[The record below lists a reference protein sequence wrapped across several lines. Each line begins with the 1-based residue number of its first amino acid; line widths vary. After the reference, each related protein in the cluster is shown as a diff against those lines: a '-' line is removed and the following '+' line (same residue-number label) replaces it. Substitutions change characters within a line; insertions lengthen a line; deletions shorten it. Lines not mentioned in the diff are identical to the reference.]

1 MTRTTFEERRRL
13 ESLDPAALEEHQIA
27 RLNALLDKIL
37 PANPFYAEKLAE
49 IRRPLRSLDDLA
61 ELPFTFK
68 EGLLASA
75 PHSPLAH
82 NLTFPCDRYVRFHQT
97 SGTRGR
103 PLVVLDTAE
112 DWEWWLDSFEFVLDA
127 ADVKQGDCAFLA
139 FSFGPFIGFWAAFD
153 AAARRGCLVVPGG
166 GMNTLARLELIRTSQ
181 ATIVFCTPSYA
192 LHMAEVASHRQIDV
206 ASLHVR
212 TLILAGEPGGS
223 LPSVRDRIEQAWQ
236 ATTIDHAGATEV
248 GPWGYADRSRRG
260 VHVLETEFIAEFLSV
275 ETGRPAAEGE
285 LSELVLT
292 NLGRVGSPVIR
303 YRTGDLVRPVWQHQQ
318 PNRFVLLDGGVV
330 GRTDDMLIIR
340 GVNIFPSAVEQIVRS
355 FPEVLEFRMIVTKL
369 DEMDQLAV
377 EVEDKLESP
386 ERIAEELQLRL
397 GLKVDVRLV
406 TLGTLPRFEGKGMRL
421 VDQR

>member
-37 PANPFYAEKLAE
+37 PANPFYADKLAD

-68 EGLLASA
+68 EDLLGSA

-82 NLTFPCDRYVRFHQT
+82 NLTFPPERYIRFHQT

-112 DWEWWLDSFEFVLDA
+112 DWQWWLDSFEFVLDA
-127 ADVKQGDCAFLA
+127 ARMTPGDCAFMA
-139 FSFGPFIGFWAAFD
+139 FSFGPFIGFWSAFE
-153 AAARRGCLVVPGG
+153 ASARRGCLVVPGG

-181 ATIVFCTPSYA
+181 STIVFCTPSYA
-192 LHMAEVASHRQIDV
+192 LHMAEVASQRQIDV
-206 ASLHVR
+206 AALDVR

-248 GPWGYADRSRRG
+248 GPWGYADQSRRG
-260 VHVLETEFIAEFLSV
+260 VHVLETEFIAEFHSV

-292 NLGRVGSPVIR
+292 NLGRIGSPVIR

-318 PNRFVLLDGGVV
+318 QNRFVLIDGGVV

-355 FPEVLEFRMIVTKL
+355 FPEVLEFRMILTKA

-377 EVEDKLESP
+377 EVEDKLDSP
-386 ERIAEELQLRL
+386 GRIAEELQLRL

-421 VDQR
+421 VDRR